1 MRRILALVLALVM
14 TMALVACGGDK
25 TTTSTP
31 GTTTPGTTTPS
42 TTTPSTTTPSTTTP
56 STTTPSTTEPSK
68 PAEPAVDPD
77 ADKYGGDLKVVSSSA
92 HTSFDPH
99 QSDFGQVGNCTITMH
114 IYEGIGILDAN
125 GKKYGQIFDIEE
137 SADGLTVKCTL
148 RERYFSNGKRITM
161 DDVMASLN
169 RAVALLT
176 DSTFDS
182 YWGDVTVKVE
192 GDVLTFSMTKYNLS
206 FMSSICS
213 DYTRYKIMPKEI
225 LDKYP
230 VEGGT
235 LQPNGFIKGGTAA
248 KIDKIEDA
256 IGSGPY
262 VLTEFTDV
270 DAKIA
275 RNDKYTRIDNKD
287 AVGVAAPIKA
297 YMDTI
302 QFFYNS
308 DASSRTAGL
317 LVGDYHIGTVAS
329 DMVET
334 ALSMGIGVGNAG
346 TTWTHGI
353 FFNLDETN
361 ADSPVANVNVR
372 KAMRAALDVRA
383 ILLSIVSGAE
393 DRMPEELLPTPIAG
407 ENEVYKNTIFQDSE
421 WNIADQELAKEYL
434 KKANYDGTPIVYLT
448 PPSGNFYK
456 AAMATIPQWEAIGL
470 KVELMVVDSGSH
482 SAMRKDP
489 TTGHDIGHWEVQKAI
504 DNPVNQTTIVPC
516 SWANWDS
523 PERDRLV
530 NIMKGTPTGSPESVQ
545 AYTDYCYLIAEECP
559 YILYSH
565 VLGRYGYQAYVV
577 RNTVGQTN
585 YYYWNTYFDKS
596 KM

>member
-25 TTTSTP
+25 PTSTP
-31 GTTTPGTTTPS
+31 SSTPS
-42 TTTPSTTTPSTTTP
+42 NP
-56 STTTPSTTEPSK
+56 TEPSK
-68 PAEPAVDPD
+68 PSEPAKPSDPAKPTEPAKPVDPD
-77 ADKYGGDLKVVSSSA
+77 ADKYGGDLIVVNSSA

-114 IYEGIGILDAN
+114 IYEGIGITDAN
-125 GKKYGQIFDIEE
+125 GKKYGQIFDMEE
-137 SADGLTVKCTL
+137 SADGRTIKCTL

-161 DDVMASLN
+161 DDVMASLT
-169 RAVALLT
+169 RAIALLT
-176 DSTFDS
+176 ESVFDQ
-182 YWGDVTVKVE
+182 YWKDVTVKVE
-192 GDVLTFSMTKYNLS
+192 GDTLTFSMPTYNLS
-206 FMSSICS
+206 FMTSICS
-213 DYTRYKIMPKEI
+213 DYTRYKILPKEI

-230 VEGGT
+230 VEGGEK
-235 LQPNGFIKGGTAA
+235 QPNGFIKGGTSA

-262 VLTEFTDV
+262 VLTEFTEN
-270 DAKIA
+270 DAKVV
-275 RNDKYTRIDNKD
+275 RNEKYQIIDNKD
-287 AVGVAAPIKA
+287 AVGVAAPAKC
-297 YMDTI
+297 YMDSI

-308 DASSRTAGL
+308 DAASRTAGMM
-317 LVGDYHIGTVAS
+317 VGDYHIGTVSS
-329 DMVET
+329 DMIEQAKAMGVE
-334 ALSMGIGVGNAG
+334 VGNAG

-372 KAMRAALDVRA
+372 KAMRASIDVKA

-393 DRMPEELLPTPIAG
+393 ERIPETLLPTPIVG
-407 ENEVYKNTIFQDSE
+407 ENETYKNTIFQDNE
-421 WNIADQELAKEYL
+421 WNIADKELAKEYL

-456 AAMATIPQWEAIGL
+456 AAMATIPQWEDIGL

-482 SAMRKDP
+482 AAMRKDP
-489 TTGHDIGHWEVQKAI
+489 KTGHDLGHWEVQKAV

-516 SWANWDS
+516 SWANWDNA
-523 PERDRLV
+523 ERDRLV
-530 NIMKGTPTGSPESVQ
+530 KLMQSTPTGSPESVQ
-545 AYTDYCYLIAEECP
+545 AYTDYCQLIADEVP

-565 VLGRYGYQAYVV
+565 VLGRYGYQNYVV
-577 RNTVGQTN
+577 RGTVGQTN